1 MKLSDIYGKRVLST
15 AGKSGYVLGVY
26 ADKNKIEC
34 LICADEDEN
43 EFTVDFKNI
52 KSIKDKILF
61 KEGGSEIKGTKL
73 LKLGIPVYDCEGE
86 LFGKLTDLTFTKNTL
101 TQAHVG
107 SKKFS
112 LCDIVLGDI
121 VIIKNTARIVKS
133 DVKSG
138 GRVIIKKG
146 TPLSEQLLKK
156 ACKKGEYVQTNL
168 KTI

>member
-1 MKLSDIYGKRVLST
+1 MKLSNIYGKKVLST
-15 AGKSGYVLGVY
+15 AGKAGYVLGVF
-26 ADKNKIEC
+26 ADKNEIEC

-43 EFTVDFKNI
+43 EFTIDVKNI

-61 KEGGSEIKGTKL
+61 KEGKSEAKGTKL
-73 LKLGIPVYDCEGE
+73 IRLGIPVYDCEGE
-86 LFGKLTDLTFTKNTL
+86 FFGKLTDFTFSKNTL
-101 TQAHVG
+101 SQAHVG
-107 SKKFS
+107 NKKFS
-112 LCDIVLGDI
+112 LKDLVLGDI

-156 ACKKGEYVQTNL
+156 AQKKGEYVQTNL